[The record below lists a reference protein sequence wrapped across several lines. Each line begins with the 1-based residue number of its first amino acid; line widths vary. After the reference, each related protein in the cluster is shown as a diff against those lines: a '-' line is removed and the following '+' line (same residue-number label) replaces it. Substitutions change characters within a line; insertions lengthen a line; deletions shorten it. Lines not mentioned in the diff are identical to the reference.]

1 MNFLNIKIRYCY
13 IKDDVSI
20 NRVRVVQFG
29 MNLRNSN
36 SVSYFER
43 DK

>member
-13 IKDDVSI
+13 IKYDVSI

-29 MNLRNSN
+29 MNLRNSKV
-36 SVSYFER
+36 VSHFER